1 MGRLFGSYWTSYM
14 KTVSRDNLDCL
25 ATIYRIPDG
34 TDPGDVDGSGNVLTD
49 PVLLATDVPCRINR
63 AGESQPVE
71 GITADQ
77 LLANARWIVTFEVG
91 ERRVKSQHLLVVS
104 GSTDCVPWERR
115 LSVIR
120 ALDPVSDEVMVQ
132 VLCDEA

>member
-1 MGRLFGSYWTSYM
+1 M
-14 KTVSRDNLDCL
+14 KSVSRDNLDCL
-25 ATIYRIPDG
+25 ATIYRVADG
-34 TDPGDVDGSGNVLTD
+34 TDSGDVDDSGNVQTGN
-49 PVLLATDVPCRINR
+49 VLVAEDIPCRINR
-63 AGESQPVE
+63 AGESQPLE

-91 ERRVKSQHLLVVS
+91 ERRVEPQHLLVVS
-104 GSTDCVPWERR
+104 GSTNGVPWEH
-115 LSVIR
+115 SVKVIR